1 MVISTDKSSDFSQTA
16 LLRCGSKLV
25 DLDNPLIMGIL
36 NFTPDSFYD
45 GGSSFT
51 VDEAVKK
58 AGKMMD
64 EGATF
69 IDIGAV
75 STRPGSKTPACD
87 EEINRLLPV
96 LKAIIHLFP
105 EAVVSVDT
113 YRAEVARIAL
123 HEGAHMIND
132 ISGGQA
138 DAGMLQLMAHSEAAY
153 VMMHM
158 QGTPETM
165 QKNPHYENIVEEIA
179 HFFTA
184 QLRHLKLSGKK
195 NIVLDPGFGFG
206 KNLNHNY
213 TLLNHLHYFRAMF
226 DFPLLAGISR
236 KSMIYKPLEVTPA
249 EALNGT
255 TVANTIALLQGANIL
270 RVHDVK
276 PAIEAVKLVKLMRQ
290 NI

>member
-16 LLRCGSKLV
+16 LLSCGSKQV
-25 DLDNPLIMGIL
+25 DLSKPLIMGIL

-51 VDEAVKK
+51 LDEAMKK
-58 AGKMMD
+58 AGRMMD

-75 STRPGSKTPACD
+75 STRPGSETPGSK
-87 EEINRLLPV
+87 EEQNRLLPV
-96 LKAIIHLFP
+96 LKSVMRLFP

-123 HEGAHMIND
+123 EEGAHMIND
-132 ISGGQA
+132 ISGGSA
-138 DAGMLQLMAHSEAAY
+138 DAGMLPLMANSSAAF

-165 QKNPHYENIVEEIA
+165 QQNPHYENVVEDIA
-179 HFFTA
+179 HFFAT
-184 QLRHLKLSGKK
+184 QLCHLHSSGKK

-206 KNLNHNY
+206 KNLSHNY
-213 TLLNHLHYFRAMF
+213 TLLNHLDYFREMF
-226 DFPLLAGISR
+226 DFPLLAGVSR
-236 KSMIYKPLEVTPA
+236 KSMIYRPLGITSA

-255 TVANTIALLQGANIL
+255 TVANTIALLRGANIL

-276 PAIEAVKLVKLMRQ
+276 PAMEAVKLVKLMQ
-290 NI
+290 QSI